1 MVFTRRNLDWW
12 CARGILALLLAMLVF
27 APLAF
32 GAVDAWALLIVQGLA
47 AGIFGLWIA
56 RLWLARRS
64 QSKLLWPPLAW
75 AVAAFV
81 LYAVARYFTADVEY
95 IARLETLQVILFG
108 FLFFAI
114 VNNLRGQEDA
124 EAVSVALITVATL
137 AAGYAVAQLLHHSN
151 QVWNEYSPYAGR
163 ASGTFIS
170 PNNLAGFL
178 ALLLP
183 LALAFLLVGK
193 VSVITRILAG
203 YAAVAMSAGLAVTFS
218 RAGWVAAGG
227 GIILVLGILLGHR
240 NHRLKAWLLL
250 LALLAG
256 GGLFTTQYLSKT
268 VGYMQRVAKP
278 DDDGPSVLYFDSR
291 RDMWRAAEQMW
302 LDHVWCG
309 VGPGLY
315 DYRFREYRPESLQS
329 RPDRVHNDYLNLLA
343 DWGAVGGALVLGGI
357 VVFIAGLRR
366 TWPHVRRKEN
376 DFGSGQSNRFA
387 FFLGAMGGLAALAI
401 HSLMDFNLHIPA
413 NALAGVT
420 LLALVASNLRLATEA
435 HWFRAGRPAK
445 LALTGALVAVAAVL
459 LAQQWRGWPEAR
471 WLARAEWTE
480 YFSPARAAA
489 LEKAFAAEP
498 GNFQTAY
505 EIGECYREQSF
516 TGGSD
521 YAALARQA
529 MTWYARAIRANPHDG
544 YSFLR
549 TGMCLD
555 WLGQHAE
562 AEKFFSTAESCDPN
576 GYFMAAN
583 IGWHHVQTGDYAAAR
598 QWFERSALLNGN
610 NNTTAWNYLRI
621 CEAKLKEAASG
632 QPRLPTAFF
641 DQNAN

>member
-1 MVFTRRNLDWW
+1 
-12 CARGILALLLAMLVF
+12 
-27 APLAF
+27 
-32 GAVDAWALLIVQGLA
+32 
-47 AGIFGLWIA
+47 
-56 RLWLARRS
+56 
-64 QSKLLWPPLAW
+64 
-75 AVAAFV
+75 
-81 LYAVARYFTADVEY
+81 
-95 IARLETLQVILFG
+95 
-108 FLFFAI
+108 
-114 VNNLRGQEDA
+114 
-124 EAVSVALITVATL
+124 
-137 AAGYAVAQLLHHSN
+137 
-151 QVWNEYSPYAGR
+151 
-163 ASGTFIS
+163 
-170 PNNLAGFL
+170 
-178 ALLLP
+178 
-183 LALAFLLVGK
+183 
-193 VSVITRILAG
+193 
-203 YAAVAMSAGLAVTFS
+203 
-218 RAGWVAAGG
+218 
-227 GIILVLGILLGHR
+227 
-240 NHRLKAWLLL
+240 
-250 LALLAG
+250 
-256 GGLFTTQYLSKT
+256 
-268 VGYMQRVAKP
+268 
-278 DDDGPSVLYFDSR
+278 
-291 RDMWRAAEQMW
+291 
-302 LDHVWCG
+302 
-309 VGPGLY
+309 
-315 DYRFREYRPESLQS
+315 
-329 RPDRVHNDYLNLLA
+329 
-343 DWGAVGGALVLGGI
+343 
-357 VVFIAGLRR
+357 
-366 TWPHVRRKEN
+366 
-376 DFGSGQSNRFA
+376 
-387 FFLGAMGGLAALAI
+387 MGGLAALAI